1 MNIFP
6 RPRAIKVMNLL
17 AACSLPNADI
27 SEKKVQHFFGCG
39 PEGNPQGVVGV
50 ELYGDV
56 ALLRS
61 LAVEKSVR
69 GKGCGKRLVREVED
83 HAARSGV
90 KHLYLLTTTAEKF
103 FQSLGYAS
111 VDRERVPAPI
121 RSTTEFSS
129 LCSTTATV
137 MTKDLSNF

>member
-6 RPRAIKVMNLL
+6 RPGAIRVMNLL
-17 AACSLPNADI
+17 AACSLPNSDI
-27 SEKKVQHFFGCG
+27 SEAKLRHFFGCG
-39 PEGNPQGVVGV
+39 SERNPGGVVGV

-61 LAVEKSVR
+61 LAVDETAR

-90 KHLYLLTTTAEKF
+90 KRLYLLTTTAEKY
-103 FQSLGYAS
+103 FQSLGYAR
-111 VDRERVPAPI
+111 VDRESVPAPI
-121 RSTTEFSS
+121 QGTTEFSS
-129 LCSTTATV
+129 LCSASATV
-137 MTKDLSNF
+137 MTKDLSNA